1 MQAQPRHA
9 TTCCWEVM
17 LLTFTTRKN
26 QVHDAMLAYTNAAK
40 ESGGNPAY
48 ASIS

>member
-1 MQAQPRHA
+1 MLSG
-9 TTCCWEVM
+9 VM
-17 LLTFTTRKN
+17 LKFYDKKN
-26 QVHDAMLAYTNAAK
+26 QGHDAMLAYTNAAK